1 MEQTEVKGG
10 RSLDLYDIRAALNAG
25 KSIYD
30 LPLRVT
36 YYARV
41 STDKDEQL
49 HSLAAQV
56 RYYTEYIQ
64 RNPRWVF
71 VEGYVDE
78 GISGTTVGKREN
90 FLRMVQDA
98 EAGHFDF
105 ILTKEISSRIVA
117 MSFCEPR
124 SCQ

>member
-1 MEQTEVKGG
+1 M
-10 RSLDLYDIRAALNAG
+10 DLYNIRTELSSG

-56 RYYTEYIQ
+56 RYYTEYVQ
-64 RNPRWVF
+64 RNPQWIF
-71 VEGYVDE
+71 VEGYVDATAII
-78 GISGTTVGKREN
+78 GLKQNPPKRAS
-90 FLRMVQDA
+90 L
-98 EAGHFDF
+98 
-105 ILTKEISSRIVA
+105 
-117 MSFCEPR
+117 
-124 SCQ
+124 